1 MSATSSNNDQE
12 RDSIAR
18 FTNQSRNNIQNNN
31 NNNNIYSSMDDSGA
45 NKFAGL
51 SKLGSKKDHRKFDKD
66 RPKPYLDENEFCA
79 AMEEWLDGERPAI
92 VDDIILHLTG
102 VELTQVK

>member
-1 MSATSSNNDQE
+1 
-12 RDSIAR
+12 
-18 FTNQSRNNIQNNN
+18 
-31 NNNNIYSSMDDSGA
+31 MDDSAA

-51 SKLGSKKDHRKFDKD
+51 SKIGSKKDHRKFDKD
-66 RPKPYLDENEFCA
+66 RPKPFLDENEFCA